1 MKEFKFLNNKKTLKT
16 VDELLSY
23 FKELCIPHMRNGY
36 IPRNLFK
43 FVNSQIIDGKIT
55 TMEEIDDDITSLS
68 QISVERYYQSIA
80 DACNYDPYE
89 DIYIET
95 VHNEENLP
103 YFYLDRYCL
112 DRYKVDPW
120 EEDQD
125 RNTEENEIKLFNED
139 K

>member
-1 MKEFKFLNNKKTLKT
+1 MKEFKFLDNKKTLKT
-16 VDELLSY
+16 VDKLLSY
-23 FKELCIPHMRNGY
+23 FEELCIPHMRNGY

-55 TMEEIDDDITSLS
+55 TTEEIDNDIVSLS
-68 QISVERYYQSIA
+68 QISVECYHQSIA
-80 DACNYDPYE
+80 DTCNYDPYE

-103 YFYLDRYCL
+103 HFYF

>member
-1 MKEFKFLNNKKTLKT
+1 MKEFKFLNNKKTFKT

-55 TMEEIDDDITSLS
+55 TMEEIDDDITTLS

-103 YFYLDRYCL
+103 HFYFDK
-112 DRYKVDPW
+112 YKVDPW
-120 EEDQD
+120 EEEQD
-125 RNTEENEIKLFNED
+125 TNTEENEIKLFNED

>member
-1 MKEFKFLNNKKTLKT
+1 
-16 VDELLSY
+16 
-23 FKELCIPHMRNGY
+23 MRNGY

-103 YFYLDRYCL
+103 YFYFDK
-112 DRYKVDPW
+112 YKVDPW
-120 EEDQD
+120 EEEQD